1 MKCNCLVS
9 FSEKLNRSRATFKIK
24 QIDLIFCVSNFS
36 VEILNFL
43 STFSTLCIPS
53 EANTR

>member
-1 MKCNCLVS
+1 MNCLVS